1 MAILKLSTCKSIPL
15 EDKLL
20 IVVFPSVFSQNK
32 IKSLITNIRKILKI
46 QNQKFSKIRKEG
58 EVIIVDAAD
67 PVFASTA
74 INTLFGIKGV
84 AIAKQVDNNFETIIK
99 EISNVGVD
107 LFLDGERFLIQVE
120 GYAKGFIPKDVE
132 IAATSSL
139 IEKTAKKE
147 IKPGTNEK
155 FDRRL
160 YVYLTKLHAYIC
172 IYYDNGLGGIP
183 NYSQNKE
190 IICCIFD
197 ELSAVSC
204 LETIKQ
210 GFDVKIIICYIKDSE
225 LLHLVKI
232 VNQIIRRTV
241 KPKIRLEFYRITI
254 PNVSMEESA
263 YNTKKLQPLMLIEVI
278 TKILIRIATINNF
291 KRISLDI
298 SPLIH
303 PVDFVESL
311 TKQVYSKNL
320 IPYSPLSGLD
330 DNVFETAKEIGLEKY
345 LSKIEKLGSFRID
358 RNRYAWFQGSIKNQK
373 SLDVAVDETIKSKK
387 TVSVNVGPNNIHEI
401 LDEVRSNN

>member
-1 MAILKLSTCKSIPL
+1 M

-58 EVIIVDAAD
+58 EVIIVDADD

-84 AIAKQVDNNFETIIK
+84 AIAKQVDNNFETIVK

-160 YVYLTKLHAYIC
+160 YVYLTKLYAYIC

-183 NYSQNKE
+183 NNSQNKK
-190 IICCIFD
+190 IVCCVFD

-210 GFDVKIIICYIKDSE
+210 GFDVKIIVCYSKDSE

-232 VNQIIRRTV
+232 INQIIRRTV
-241 KPKIRLEFYRITI
+241 KPKISLEFYRIHI
-254 PNVSMEESA
+254 N
-263 YNTKKLQPLMLIEVI
+263 KKLPPLMLTEI
-278 TKILIRIATINNF
+278 TARILVHVAIINNAE
-291 KRISLDI
+291 RISLSL
-298 SPLIH
+298 SPLIY

-311 TKQVYSKNL
+311 IKQVYSKNL
-320 IPYSPLSGLD
+320 IPYFPLSGLD
-330 DNVFETAKEIGLEKY
+330 DNIFETAKEIGLEKY
-345 LSKIEKLGSFRID
+345 LSRIEKLG
-358 RNRYAWFQGSIKNQK
+358 GSNFSNFKQSSKEIEKIVK
-373 SLDVAVDETIKSKK
+373 ETIKSKK
-387 TVSVNVGPNNIHEI
+387 TVSVNVGPNNVHEI

>member
-1 MAILKLSTCKSIPL
+1 M

-58 EVIIVDAAD
+58 EVIIVDADD

-84 AIAKQVDNNFETIIK
+84 AIAKQVDNNFETIVK

-160 YVYLTKLHAYIC
+160 YVYLTKLYAYIC

-183 NYSQNKE
+183 NNSQNKK
-190 IICCIFD
+190 IVCCVFD

-210 GFDVKIIICYIKDSE
+210 GFDVKIIVCYYKDSE

-232 VNQIIRRTV
+232 INQIIRRTV
-241 KPKIRLEFYRITI
+241 KPKISLEFYRIHI
-254 PNVSMEESA
+254 N
-263 YNTKKLQPLMLIEVI
+263 KKLPPLMLTEI
-278 TKILIRIATINNF
+278 TARILVHVAIINNAE
-291 KRISLDI
+291 RISLSL
-298 SPLIH
+298 SPLIY

-311 TKQVYSKNL
+311 IKQVYRYFL

-330 DNVFETAKEIGLEKY
+330 DNIFETAKEIGLEKY
-345 LSKIEKLGSFRID
+345 LSRIKKLGGSNFSNFNQSTKKIEKIV
-358 RNRYAWFQGSIKNQK
+358 K
-373 SLDVAVDETIKSKK
+373 ETVMSKK
-387 TVSVNVGPNNIHEI
+387 TVLVNVGPNNVHDI
-401 LDEVRSNN
+401 LDEVRSDH